1 MERTNGVRVDNRN
14 ASLLNRLWLQLP
26 SFSSSE
32 IREKQKDAGI
42 LNLQGGNNFK
52 YQKTTFIFDMY
63 IHIYVLLLAKRNSEL
78 NWKTYVSDVFFMLYP
93 LICIFTYMYVVLLAK
108 RNRS

>member
-1 MERTNGVRVDNRN
+1 
-14 ASLLNRLWLQLP
+14 
-26 SFSSSE
+26 
-32 IREKQKDAGI
+32 
-42 LNLQGGNNFK
+42 
-52 YQKTTFIFDMY
+52 MY

-108 RNRS
+108 RNRELN